1 MDEST
6 KELTAIG
13 ASIAAHSQSCLT
25 FHVDKAR
32 EPGIGDDEIN
42 EAFAVGRMIQ
52 KGAMLS
58 MNKFAENVLVDS
70 ENKPSACCDRE
81 TRIGQMVRS
90 V

>member
-42 EAFAVGRMIQ
+42 EAFAVGAHDPEGGHVVHEQVRRKRACRFGKQTFRM
-52 KGAMLS
+52 L
-58 MNKFAENVLVDS
+58 
-70 ENKPSACCDRE
+70 
-81 TRIGQMVRS
+81 
-90 V
+90 